1 MGISF
6 ENHHLISTTITKMKS
21 FVAFVA
27 LLAVANAEV
36 KSHATVKH
44 GHSAGYSHAVAHA
57 PSHPAPAY
65 KPAPVYHPAPVYKP
79 APAYHAPAYHAP
91 AYKEPAYAD
100 VPAKYRYEYA
110 VADEYAGVNFGA
122 NEARDGY
129 STYGEYRV
137 ALPDCRTQIV
147 KYNTADGYSG
157 NVVEVTYEGTPCYD
171 THKPVHKAPAYH
183 APAHAYKP
191 APTYH
196 A

>member
-1 MGISF
+1 MG
-6 ENHHLISTTITKMKS
+6 

-65 KPAPVYHPAPVYKP
+65 KPAP
-79 APAYHAPAYHAP
+79 AYHAP

-100 VPAKYRYEYA
+100 VPAKYQYEYA

-157 NVVEVTYEGTPCYD
+157 NIVEVTYEGTPCYD
-171 THKPVHKAPAYH
+171 TYKPVHKAPAYH
-183 APAHAYKP
+183 APAPAYKP

>member
-1 MGISF
+1 MS
-6 ENHHLISTTITKMKS
+6 NSMAVS

-65 KPAPVYHPAPVYKP
+65 KPAPVYHPAP
-79 APAYHAPAYHAP
+79 AYHAPAYHAP

-100 VPAKYRYEYA
+100 VPAKYQYEYA

-157 NVVEVTYEGTPCYD
+157 NVVEVTYEGNPCYD
-171 THKPVHKAPAYH
+171 TYKPVHKAPAYH
-183 APAHAYKP
+183 APAPVYKP

>member
-6 ENHHLISTTITKMKS
+6 ENNHLISTTITKMKS
-21 FVAFVA
+21 FVAV
-27 LLAVANAEV
+27 V
-36 KSHATVKH
+36 
-44 GHSAGYSHAVAHA
+44 
-57 PSHPAPAY
+57 
-65 KPAPVYHPAPVYKP
+65 
-79 APAYHAPAYHAP
+79 
-91 AYKEPAYAD
+91 
-100 VPAKYRYEYA
+100 
-110 VADEYAGVNFGA
+110 DEYAGVNFGA

-171 THKPVHKAPAYH
+171 TYKPVHKAPAYH
-183 APAHAYKP
+183 APAPVYKP

>member
-6 ENHHLISTTITKMKS
+6 ENNHLISTTITKMKS

-27 LLAVANAEV
+27 LLSVANAEV

-65 KPAPVYHPAPVYKP
+65 KPAP
-79 APAYHAPAYHAP
+79 AYHAPAYHAP

-100 VPAKYRYEYA
+100 VPAKYQYEYA

-171 THKPVHKAPAYH
+171 TYKPVHKAPAYH
-183 APAHAYKP
+183 APAPVHKP

>member
-1 MGISF
+1 MS
-6 ENHHLISTTITKMKS
+6 NSMAVS

-65 KPAPVYHPAPVYKP
+65 KPAPVYHPAP
-79 APAYHAPAYHAP
+79 AYHAPAYHAP

-100 VPAKYRYEYA
+100 VPAKYQYEYA
-110 VADEYAGVNFGA
+110 VADEYAEVNFGA

-137 ALPDCRTQIV
+137 ALPDCRTQVV

-171 THKPVHKAPAYH
+171 TYKPVHKAPAYH
-183 APAHAYKP
+183 APAPVYKP

>member
-6 ENHHLISTTITKMKS
+6 ENNHLISTTITKMKS

-79 APAYHAPAYHAP
+79 APAPVYKPAPAYHAPAYHAP

-100 VPAKYRYEYA
+100 VPAKYQYEYA
-110 VADEYAGVNFGA
+110 VADDYSGVNFGA

-129 STYGEYRV
+129 SPYGEYRV
-137 ALPDCRTQIV
+137 ALPDCRTQVV
-147 KYNTADGYSG
+147 KYNTADG
-157 NVVEVTYEGTPCYD
+157 
-171 THKPVHKAPAYH
+171 
-183 APAHAYKP
+183 
-191 APTYH
+191 
-196 A
+196 